1 MVRELR
7 IALLGFGNVGRRFA
21 ELLLGPYGR
30 ALRGQGVR
38 ARVTGIATRRHGVVI
53 DPRGVALQT
62 CLRRVRAGL
71 PLDRLR
77 AGPLASA
84 AEFVRRGPPPLPVG
98 GSPPH
103 PRRGEPPPPHPR
115 AAPPPR
121 P

>member
-7 IALLGFGNVGRRFA
+7 IAVLGFGNVGRRFA

-38 ARVTGIATRRHGVVI
+38 ARATGIATRRHGVVI

-84 AEFVRRGPPPLPVG
+84 AEVGRRGPADAVAG
-98 GSPPH
+98 GRTRASPPGG
-103 PRRGEPPPPHPR
+103 P
-115 AAPPPR
+115 APPPTLAARRRR